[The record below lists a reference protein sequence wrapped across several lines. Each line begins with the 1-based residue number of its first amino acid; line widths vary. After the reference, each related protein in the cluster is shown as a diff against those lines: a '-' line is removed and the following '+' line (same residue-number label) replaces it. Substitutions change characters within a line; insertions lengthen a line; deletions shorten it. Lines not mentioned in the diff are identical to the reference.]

1 MFENEARDI
10 FGGMILEKSDKAIF
24 EEAADAGSMDDFAT
38 KQTRSQAMSCVL
50 AWVESGDYT
59 FEALAGS
66 AEAIADLDGDE
77 EFSEDEEDY
86 YNELLAEI
94 AFALTSL
101 GADAENVQSFMDE
114 EDDAAGEKIGEFLSG
129 KMADVPDEDEEIIA
143 NYAISNQPIMESMIK
158 VIRAGKVTLK
168 KKRIRKVK
176 LSAAQKAGLKKARR
190 KAFTGA
196 AKLKRKKS
204 MKIRAKRGM

>member
-1 MFENEARDI
+1 
-10 FGGMILEKSDKAIF
+10 
-24 EEAADAGSMDDFAT
+24 
-38 KQTRSQAMSCVL
+38 
-50 AWVESGDYT
+50 
-59 FEALAGS
+59 
-66 AEAIADLDGDE
+66 
-77 EFSEDEEDY
+77 
-86 YNELLAEI
+86 
-94 AFALTSL
+94 
-101 GADAENVQSFMDE
+101 MDE
-114 EDDAAGEKIGEFLSG
+114 EDDAAGEKIGAFLSG
-129 KMADVPDEDEEIIA
+129 KMADVPDEDEDIIG
-143 NYAISNQPIMESMIK
+143 NYAISNQPIMEAVVK